1 MCALYKNVVTS
12 TLASFCFRGCSEFQN
27 ISVIA
32 QGILQT
38 AKFKGIPDEYKT
50 VQKQVQDAI
59 NKRKQNTITLN
70 TSRDNIVRD
79 IQNMRKKLQDVL
91 IEMENAQ
98 IKELDNDVA
107 KKSRLINNDIER
119 CRQQVEQIKQLTETT
134 THQTDAIKA
143 FICYTRVSESFKN
156 AKELTVDI
164 MTGGVLCIKFKPNDE
179 AENIVASIKSYGTIL

>member
-1 MCALYKNVVTS
+1 VCTLQICS
-12 TLASFCFRGCSEFQN
+12 QCTLASFCFRGCSEFQN

-32 QGILQT
+32 QGILHT
-38 AKFKGIPDEYKT
+38 AKFKAIPDEYKT
-50 VQKQVQDAI
+50 VQKQLQDAI
-59 NKRKQNTITLN
+59 DIRKQNTVNLN

-79 IQNMRKKLQDVL
+79 IQNMRQKLHDVL
-91 IEMENAQ
+91 IEMEKAQ
-98 IKELDNDVA
+98 LKELHNIFD
-107 KKSRLINNDIER
+107 RGTIIINNDIER